1 MAQSWIV
8 EFGEFSLNLQTGDL
22 ISADVIS
29 RLQDQPFR
37 ALSML
42 IETPGQLVTREQL
55 RQRLWPDQTYL
66 NFDNALATAMKKLRK
81 ALSDD
86 PDRPRFIE
94 TLPKRGYRFLAE
106 VTRSGDV
113 IETVSTL
120 PDDTLTFLQQQN
132 QLLRSIVADLT
143 IDRETLKM
151 ELAQFRQVNGKA
163 AR

>member
-29 RLQDQPFR
+29 RLQDQLFR

-86 PDRPRFIE
+86 AAKEGISF
-94 TLPKRGYRFLAE
+94 
-106 VTRSGDV
+106 SGG
-113 IETVSTL
+113 SY
-120 PDDTLTFLQQQN
+120 
-132 QLLRSIVADLT
+132 S
-143 IDRETLKM
+143 KW
-151 ELAQFRQVNGKA
+151 
-163 AR
+163 